1 MTSLSDWLQRLETL
15 HPAPMALGLERVAE
29 VFKRL
34 NLDFSNTRVI
44 TVAGTN
50 GKGSVVEVLQNLL
63 LDAGKCVGAYTSPHL
78 LRYNERV
85 RINGEP
91 VADESLVAAFEA
103 VEQHRQNTPLTYFEF
118 GTLAALQT
126 FAEAQLDFLVLEIG
140 LGGRLDAVNIVDPDL
155 CVITSIDLDHQAWL
169 GDNRESIGAEKA
181 GIFRAGVP
189 VVCGD
194 ADPPASLLNRAAEL
208 SCPLYRINS
217 DYRITALEGLHFEG
231 VNLLGHRVQ
240 VDYSDVYTLLPGN
253 IATAIQASLLLEGVA
268 LRQWS
273 ALGSAVVGRQQGIV
287 YDDIEIIFDVSHNPA
302 AARALASHLQ
312 KLPPVERC
320 CALFAVMGD
329 KAIDD
334 IVAPMAPV
342 IDAWFL
348 GDLTGNAR
356 AKPARDLAP
365 LLHAQ
370 GISMISV
377 SKNMRQAFARAVSL
391 LEPGHRLV
399 VFGSVFTVAA
409 IMEIIAKR
417 QSRRSLEEDI

>member
-15 HPAPMALGLERVAE
+15 HPAPMALGLERVTE

-34 NLDFSNTRVI
+34 NPDLSRTRVI

-63 LDAGKCVGAYTSPHL
+63 LDAGKRVGAYTSPHL

-85 RINGEP
+85 RVNGEP
-91 VADESLVAAFEA
+91 VSDDTLVTAFEA
-103 VEQHRQNTPLTYFEF
+103 VERSRQNVPLTYFEF
-118 GTLAALQT
+118 GTLAALHT
-126 FAEAQLDFLVLEIG
+126 FADAQLDFLVLEIG
-140 LGGRLDAVNIVDPDL
+140 LGGRLDAVNIVDPQL

-189 VVCGD
+189 VICGD
-194 ADPPASLLNRAAEL
+194 PDPPASLLKRADEL
-208 SCPLYRINS
+208 SCPVYRINS

-231 VNLLGHRVQ
+231 RNLQGHRVQ
-240 VDYSDVYTLLPGN
+240 IDYSDSYTLLPAN
-253 IATAIQASLLLEGVA
+253 IATALQAGLLLEGVT
-268 LRQWS
+268 LRHWS
-273 ALGSAVVGRQQGIV
+273 ALGSAVVGRQQHLV
-287 YDDIEIIFDVSHNPA
+287 YDDIEIVFDVSHNPA
-302 AARALASHLQ
+302 AARALAGHLE

-329 KAIDD
+329 KAIEE
-334 IVAPMAPV
+334 IIAPMAPV

-348 GDLTGNAR
+348 GDLTGNPR

-409 IMEIIAKR
+409 VMEIIEKR
-417 QSRRSLEEDI
+417 RSRRSLEEDI